1 MKKTKL
7 IALLAAVIATIA
19 IWSVLNRRT
28 TPQFDEADYLP
39 VVTARINIS
48 EGTVIE
54 AGMLEVRQVLS
65 TYVPGSAY
73 TQTDDVIG
81 NVARDEIA
89 AGEMVTRGRF
99 STTEG
104 GGIGLAYQMED
115 GRRAFTLEVGIEA
128 GVAGLI
134 AVGNKVDILVTDLNE
149 QGQFTTDYLLQ
160 QVEVLAVDSRLKK
173 FDASDIMYGSVT
185 LSVTPEEALLTESR
199 VYTARTVNG
208 GNLRLTLRPQAD
220 ESITEAEPVVYQG
233 VTTTVTAPETEAD
246 VEQE

>member
-1 MKKTKL
+1 M
-7 IALLAAVIATIA
+7 
-19 IWSVLNRRT
+19 
-28 TPQFDEADYLP
+28 
-39 VVTARINIS
+39 
-48 EGTVIE
+48 
-54 AGMLEVRQVLS
+54 
-65 TYVPGSAY
+65 
-73 TQTDDVIG
+73 
-81 NVARDEIA
+81 
-89 AGEMVTRGRF
+89 
-99 STTEG
+99 
-104 GGIGLAYQMED
+104 
-115 GRRAFTLEVGIEA
+115 EVGIEA

-149 QGQFTTDYLLQ
+149 QGKFTTDYLLQ

-173 FDASDIMYGSVT
+173 FDTSDIMYGSVT

-233 VTTTVTAPETEAD
+233 VTTTVPVPETETD